1 MYFSPMRITVDIAEK
16 DLKELLKLTGEKKKS
31 SAISKGISELIK
43 RRKAAE
49 FGRLMRE
56 GAFDFEF
63 TNDEIEK
70 LG

>member
-1 MYFSPMRITVDIAEK
+1 MRITVEIAEE

-31 SAISKGISELIK
+31 TAVSKGIKELIN

-49 FGRLMRE
+49 FGRLIRE
-56 GAFDFEF
+56 GAFDFDF
-63 TNDEIEK
+63 TNDDIEK